1 MRSQGL
7 LQWAVL
13 GCRHRGFECENITGF
28 EFGIYC
34 TLLHK
39 RIPELLSRRLRTQIY
54 LSERERANKKAKQ
67 GTSGNLEFRGACCGA
82 QKQRRESGA
91 MQRVGGNSTRLQ
103 RTMPRPLQK
112 THSIE
117 P

>member
-1 MRSQGL
+1 VDWNVKILRDLS
-7 LQWAVL
+7 L
-13 GCRHRGFECENITGF
+13 GFIAFC
-28 EFGIYC
+28 C
-34 TLLHK
+34 TNTF
-39 RIPELLSRRLRTQIY
+39 RNASRRLRTQIY
-54 LSERERANKKAKQ
+54 LSERQRANKKAKK
-67 GTSGNLEFRGACCGA
+67 GTDGNLEFRSACCGA

-91 MQRVGGNSTRLQ
+91 MQRMCGNSTPLQ